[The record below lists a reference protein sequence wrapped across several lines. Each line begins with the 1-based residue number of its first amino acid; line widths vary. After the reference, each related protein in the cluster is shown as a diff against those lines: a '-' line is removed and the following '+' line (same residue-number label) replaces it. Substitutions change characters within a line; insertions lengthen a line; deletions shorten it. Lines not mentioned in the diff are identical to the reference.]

1 MVMLTEVN
9 ESVSACARGVGG
21 EHAWERPEARGALS
35 SVSLVAAA
43 VPSFFFS
50 LFPRVNTYR
59 AACNFNDFSA
69 TPRMRV
75 LHAILNR
82 FCPRCYSCQA
92 GTPGV
97 DPRIQ
102 RLT

>member
-43 VPSFFFS
+43 VPSFF
-50 LFPRVNTYR
+50 LFHCSPELRN
-59 AACNFNDFSA
+59 A
-69 TPRMRV
+69 TKQ
-75 LHAILNR
+75 LEL
-82 FCPRCYSCQA
+82 Q
-92 GTPGV
+92 
-97 DPRIQ
+97 
-102 RLT
+102 